1 MPQDPVAPLVADY
14 ARYRADETIR
24 LEDYDT
30 AETDDLTPE
39 EARAELASLI
49 SGIRGRGQRHLHRL
63 GAVVHRAL
71 GPQVVPQPGLGRIV
85 RATLEAMNPC
95 WPRPDEDLEAY
106 ALEELEES
114 ASSKR

>member
-1 MPQDPVAPLVADY
+1 MPSDRKWYRNLV
-14 ARYRADETIR
+14 
-24 LEDYDT
+24 
-30 AETDDLTPE
+30 
-39 EARAELASLI
+39 
-49 SGIRGRGQRHLHRL
+49 
-63 GAVVHRAL
+63 V
-71 GPQVVPQPGLGRIV
+71 GRIV